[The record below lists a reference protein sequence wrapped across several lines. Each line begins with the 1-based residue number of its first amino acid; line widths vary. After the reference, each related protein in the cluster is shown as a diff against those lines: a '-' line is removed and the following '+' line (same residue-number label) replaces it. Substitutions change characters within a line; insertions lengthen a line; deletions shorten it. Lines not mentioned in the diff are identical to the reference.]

1 MTKHAPRLSAL
12 LASRICH
19 DLISPIGAIGNGL
32 ELLVMSGA
40 AGTGPEITLIND
52 SVVQANARI
61 RFFRIAFGVSG
72 QDQQIG
78 RAEIL
83 SILSDMTAGTRLST
97 EWHIPPELPRAEA
110 KLAFLL
116 ILCLET
122 ALPYGGRIRLEQD
135 RGTWTITA
143 QSVKLR
149 HDPAAWHFND
159 PAEDAPESNPAKV
172 QFLIAG
178 EEAADQGRSIRATA
192 LPDELVISF

>member
-1 MTKHAPRLSAL
+1 MSHIPNLSAL

-40 AGTGPEITLIND
+40 GGSGPELTLIND
-52 SVVQANARI
+52 SVLQANARI
-61 RFFRIAFGVSG
+61 RFYRVAFGVSG
-72 QDQQIG
+72 PGQQIG

-83 SILSDMTAGTRLST
+83 SILSDMTAGSRLSV

-116 ILCLET
+116 LLCLES
-122 ALPYGGRIRLEQD
+122 ALPFGGKVRLQAD
-135 RGTWTITA
+135 QGAWRITA

-149 HDPAAWHFND
+149 HDPDLWSMMDGDRQEAATS
-159 PAEDAPESNPAKV
+159 PAQV
-172 QFLIAG
+172 QFLIAR
-178 EEAADQGRSIRATA
+178 EEARDQGRAILAEA
-192 LPDELVISF
+192 GQDELLLRF